1 MTLEDDLK
9 RILNKDIEKA
19 NNSDIYFAI
28 TEILKEKSYD
38 KQTYDLGKKLYY
50 VSAEFLIGRLLVN
63 NLINLGLYDEMN
75 EILKRHSKNL
85 SDIEEIE
92 SEPSLGN
99 GGLGRLAACFL
110 DSIATLGLNGD
121 GVGLLY
127 HFGLFRQKFIDN
139 FQNEFPDSWINNES
153 WLNKTNK
160 TYKID
165 FGTFS
170 CLSRMY
176 EIDVTG
182 YKSKTNK
189 LRLFDI
195 ETVDERIV
203 NSGINF
209 PKDEILKNLTLFL
222 YPDDSNETGKLLR
235 LYQEYFMSSCA
246 ARLIIDECMEKHMTL
261 DEIDKWSVIQINDT
275 HPTLIIPEMIRL
287 LMENGMTISEAIEK
301 TKNMCAYT
309 NHTIMQEALEKWDIS
324 MIEKVCPSLLP
335 IIEVLD
341 GRVRRRFK
349 DENVYIINPYNQVN
363 MAFMAIHYTF
373 STNGVASLHTDIL
386 KETELKNFYNIY
398 PERFNNKTNGIT
410 PRRWLMAANPNLTK
424 FVEGLIGDKFKKD
437 LTSLSLLNDFK
448 DKECVLESL
457 LEIKHSSKVCLA
469 NYIKEKDGFSLDTDS
484 IFDVQIKRIH
494 EYKRQQMNIL
504 YVIRKYLDIKSGIL
518 PKRPITVIFGGKAAP
533 SYRMAKDVIHL
544 ILSVKSLIDSDEMAK
559 KYIRVYMVENYNV
572 SYAEKIIPAADIS
585 EQISLASKEAS
596 GTGNMKLMLNGA
608 VTLGTMDGANIEIA
622 NLVGKDNIYIF
633 GKSSDDVIDLYKNS
647 SYSPSVYYNNPR
659 IKESVDFICS
669 SSLKRH
675 GNPLNLE
682 SVKNE
687 LIGKDYYM
695 TLLDFESYEKM
706 RDKALS
712 DCNNSF
718 DWARKM
724 LKNIAMSGY
733 FSSDRT
739 IEEYNKDI
747 WKLG

>member
-1 MTLEDDLK
+1 MTLEDNII

-19 NNSDIYFAI
+19 ENKELYFAI
-28 TEILKEKSYD
+28 SELLKEKSYD
-38 KQTYDLGKKLYY
+38 NNTYDLGRKLYY
-50 VSAEFLIGRLLVN
+50 VSAEFLIGRLLIN
-63 NLINLGLYDEMN
+63 NLINLGLYDEIN
-75 EILKRHSKNL
+75 EILKRHGKNL

-92 SEPSLGN
+92 PEPSLGN

-110 DSIATLGLNGD
+110 DSIATLNLNGD

-127 HFGLFRQKFIDN
+127 HFGLFKQKFIDN
-139 FQNEFPDSWINNES
+139 YQNELPDRWIENES

-160 TYKID
+160 TFKID
-165 FGTFS
+165 FGGFS
-170 CLSRMY
+170 CISRMY

-182 YKSKTNK
+182 YKSRTNK

-195 ETVDERIV
+195 ETVDEKII
-203 NSGINF
+203 NSGIDF
-209 PKDEILKNLTLFL
+209 PKDEVLKNLTLFL
-222 YPDDSNETGKLLR
+222 YPDDSTESGKLLR

-246 ARLIIDECMEKHMTL
+246 ARLIIDECMEKHMSIN
-261 DEIDKWSVIQINDT
+261 EIDKWAVIQINDT

-287 LMENGMTISEAIEK
+287 LIDNGMTISEAIEK

-324 MIEKVCPSLLP
+324 MIEKVCPNLLP

-341 GRVRRRFK
+341 NRVRRRFK
-349 DENVYIINPYNQVN
+349 EESVYIINAENQVN
-363 MAFMAIHYTF
+363 MAYMAIHYTF
-373 STNGVASLHTDIL
+373 STNGVAKLHTEIL

-410 PRRWLMAANPNLTK
+410 ERRWLFKANPNLTK
-424 FVEGLIGDKFKKD
+424 LIDGLIGDGFKKD
-437 LTSLSLLNDFK
+437 LSELKKLLEFK

-457 LEIKHSSKVCLA
+457 LDIKHSSKVALS
-469 NYIKEKDGFSLDTDS
+469 NYIKKIDGITLDTDS
-484 IFDVQIKRIH
+484 VFDVQIKRIH

-544 ILSVKSLIDSDEMAK
+544 ILAVKSLIESDEMAK
-559 KYIRVYMVENYNV
+559 KYLRVYMAENYNV
-572 SYAEKIIPAADIS
+572 SYAEKIIPATDIS

-608 VTLGTMDGANIEIA
+608 ITLGTMDGANIEIA

-633 GKSSDDVIDLYKNS
+633 GKSSDEVIDLYKNN
-647 SYSPSVYYNNPR
+647 SYSPSVYYNKPR
-659 IKESVDFICS
+659 IKEAVEFITS
-669 SSLKRH
+669 ETLKRH
-675 GNPLNLE
+675 GNSLNLE

-687 LIGKDYYM
+687 LINKDYYM
-695 TLLDFESYEKM
+695 TLLDFESYEET
-706 RDKALS
+706 RDKVIS

-724 LKNIAMSGY
+724 LKNISMAGF

-739 IEEYNKDI
+739 IEEYNKEI

>member
-1 MTLEDDLK
+1 MTLEDNII

-19 NNSDIYFAI
+19 ENKELYFAI
-28 TEILKEKSYD
+28 SGLLKEKSYD
-38 KQTYDLGKKLYY
+38 NNTYDLGRKLYY
-50 VSAEFLIGRLLVN
+50 VSAEFLIGRLLIN
-63 NLINLGLYDEMN
+63 NLINLGLYDEIN
-75 EILKRHSKNL
+75 EILKKHGKNL
-85 SDIEEIE
+85 TDIEEIE
-92 SEPSLGN
+92 PEPSLGN

-110 DSIATLGLNGD
+110 DSIATLNLNGD

-127 HFGLFRQKFIDN
+127 HFGLFKQKFIDN
-139 FQNEFPDSWINNES
+139 FQNELPDRWIENES

-160 TYKID
+160 TFKID
-165 FGTFS
+165 FGGFS
-170 CLSRMY
+170 CISRMY

-182 YKSKTNK
+182 YKSRTNK

-195 ETVDERIV
+195 ETVDEKIIG
-203 NSGINF
+203 SGIDF
-209 PKDEILKNLTLFL
+209 PKDEVLKNLTLFL
-222 YPDDSNETGKLLR
+222 YPDDSTESGKLLR

-246 ARLIIDECMEKHMTL
+246 ARLIIDECMEKHMSIN
-261 DEIDKWSVIQINDT
+261 EIDKWAVIQINDT

-287 LMENGMTISEAIEK
+287 LIDNGMTISEAIEK

-324 MIEKVCPSLLP
+324 MIEKVCPTLLP

-341 GRVRRRFK
+341 NRVRRRFK
-349 DENVYIINPYNQVN
+349 DENVYIINAENQVN
-363 MAFMAIHYTF
+363 MAYMAIHYTF
-373 STNGVASLHTDIL
+373 STNGVAKLHTEIL

-410 PRRWLMAANPNLTK
+410 ERRWLFKANHNLTK
-424 FVEGLIGDKFKKD
+424 FIEGLIGDGFKKD
-437 LTSLSLLNDFK
+437 LSELKKLLEFK

-457 LEIKHSSKVCLA
+457 LDIKHSSKVALS
-469 NYIKEKDGFSLDTDS
+469 NYIKKIDGITLDTDS
-484 IFDVQIKRIH
+484 VFDVQIKRIH

-544 ILSVKSLIDSDEMAK
+544 ILAVKSLVESDEMAK
-559 KYIRVYMVENYNV
+559 KYLRVYMAENYNV
-572 SYAEKIIPAADIS
+572 SYAEKIIPATDIS

-608 VTLGTMDGANIEIA
+608 ITLGTMDGANIEIA

-633 GKSSDDVIDLYKNS
+633 GKSSDEVIDLYKNN
-647 SYSPSVYYNNPR
+647 SYSPSVYYNKPR
-659 IKESVDFICS
+659 IKEAVEFITS
-669 SSLKRH
+669 ETLKRH
-675 GNPLNLE
+675 GNSLNLE

-687 LIGKDYYM
+687 LINKDYYM
-695 TLLDFESYEKM
+695 TLLDFESYEET
-706 RDKALS
+706 RDKVIS

-718 DWARKM
+718 DWSRKM
-724 LKNIAMSGY
+724 LKNISMAGF

-739 IEEYNKDI
+739 IEEYNKEI